1 MLQRIQHW
9 WNGKRGM
16 TDRRDWITILEDKHW
31 KGVHAHNHLRLLRR
45 GLAYSCQKQLK
56 YSHAFLL
63 GRKTNS
69 IYHNFL
75 PDVKL
80 RGQTNTGGNDV
91 KRLLACMQPAD
102 IEFLRRKK
110 APVTIG
116 LTTSPTILPQDF
128 CKLTNKAGWGLCFRS
143 IPNTRP

>member
-1 MLQRIQHW
+1 MERKER
-9 WNGKRGM
+9 NDRPKRL
-16 TDRRDWITILEDKHW
+16 DNYSRRQTL
-31 KGVHAHNHLRLLRR
+31 KGSTSPQPPQIVEK
-45 GLAYSCQKQLK
+45 GAYSCQKQLK

-69 IYHNFL
+69 IYHTFL

-102 IEFLRRKK
+102 IELLNRKK

-116 LTTSPTILPQDF
+116 LTTSPTVLPQDF
-128 CKLTNKAGWGLCFRS
+128 CKLMNKAG
-143 IPNTRP
+143 